1 MLYAFTDESY
11 SDTSY
16 LQAAYLINESEV
28 EALLECEKRI
38 RKDLPRIGVSPETE
52 FHGHAIM
59 NARKGWQS
67 LDGKFHL
74 KIEVIRSL
82 FDEIQSVG
90 GRLIIEAI
98 DLTIFRFS
106 EFTNE
111 TPHQYTSRE
120 LLGRIND
127 YAITRTAS
135 AKVFSDK
142 ISKEERARIK
152 YSQILGSGN
161 FQNIDSVSF
170 VDSKDEFGIQI
181 ADLCAYIS
189 RRHVDH
195 QERNSRTAHLVANL
209 KAEIAVN
216 MLVKTKKELWNL

>member
-16 LQAAYLINESEV
+16 FQAAYLIDESKV

-38 RKDLPRIGVSPETE
+38 RKELPRIGVSPETE

-74 KIEVIRSL
+74 KIGIIRSL
-82 FDEIQSVG
+82 LNEIQSVG

-120 LLGRIND
+120 LLGRINQ
-127 YAITRTAS
+127 YAMTSAS
-135 AKVFSDK
+135 DVKVFSDK
-142 ISKEERARIK
+142 ISKEERARIR
-152 YSQILGSGN
+152 YSQILATSK
-161 FQNIDSVSF
+161 FQNIDSLFF

-195 QERNSRTAHLVANL
+195 KESNFRTANIV
-209 KAEIAVN
+209 AEINATINVN
-216 MLVKTKKELWNL
+216 MLVRTQKELWSL